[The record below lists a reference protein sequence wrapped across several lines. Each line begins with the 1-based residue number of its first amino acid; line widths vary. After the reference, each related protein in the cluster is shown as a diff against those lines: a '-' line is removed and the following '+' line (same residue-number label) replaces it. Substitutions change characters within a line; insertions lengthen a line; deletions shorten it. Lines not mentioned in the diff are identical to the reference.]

1 MAGYFIQSLDAAVF
15 EQLVTAPT
23 PAQCRAL
30 ADAVIDDLEEL
41 LDEYDGEDAADPAKW
56 PRNRGALAKAIGARL
71 AAPDWYA
78 DLTLGDTVIW
88 DNGVIGS
95 LDSEAGEAIGIDF
108 RCEQPAD
115 AFLYWHAAKRAAA
128 HGAPMMAEPAFGN
141 AGFRYSGKSKGDIDL
156 LYTLYQPPRV
166 RALLAQL
173 EAAAPHFAALPADA
187 GGERDQFERGLLAPV
202 RAIAA
207 AGRVMWVQTDV

>member
-15 EQLVTAPT
+15 GQLVTAPT
-23 PAQCRAL
+23 AAQCLVL
-30 ADAVIDDLEEL
+30 ADAAIDDLEEL

-56 PRNRGALAKAIGARL
+56 PRERAALAAAIGARL

-78 DLTLGDTVIW
+78 DLTIGDTVIW
-88 DNGVIGS
+88 DNSVIGS
-95 LDSEAGEAIGIDF
+95 LDSEAGEALGIDF

-115 AFLYWHAAKRAAA
+115 AYLYWNAAIRAAA
-128 HGAPMMAEPAFGN
+128 HGAPLMAEPAFGN
-141 AGFRYSGKSKGDIDL
+141 AGFRYTGKAKGDIDL
-156 LYTLYQPPRV
+156 LYTLYQPPQV

-173 EAAAPHFAALPADA
+173 EAAAPHFAALPDTAD
-187 GGERDQFERGLLAPV
+187 GERAQFERGLLAPV